1 MGYKIYMRS
10 KGGKKVE
17 RLNDVIYETSE
28 EAEAA
33 MINAAEKRKGEKTII
48 PLVGQVFSAGQVSG
62 LGEHIMAEQ
71 SLFPKEEAIYF
82 IQKV

>member
-10 KGGKKVE
+10 KGGEKVE
-17 RLNDVIYETSE
+17 RVDDVIYETRD

-33 MINAAEKRKGEKTII
+33 MLNAAEHRKGEKRII

-62 LGEHIMAEQ
+62 LGENIIAGQ
-71 SLFPKEEAIYF
+71 SLFPKGEAVYF

>member
-1 MGYKIYMRS
+1 MGYKIYQRK

-17 RLNDVIYETSE
+17 RVNDVIYETRE

-33 MINAAEKRKGEKTII
+33 MLNAAEKRKGEKRVI
-48 PLVGQVFSAGQVSG
+48 PLVGQVFSAGQISG
-62 LGEHIMAEQ
+62 LGENIIAEQ
-71 SLFPKEEAIYF
+71 SLFPKGEAVYF